1 MIPDRIRGVTP
12 FSKNYIDVGFR
23 WQFAPRCRPVLE
35 ILSGYGD
42 DAPVKIGVLL
52 SGGVDSSTALVSLR
66 ETHPDADITAYY
78 LKIWLEDELAS
89 LGSCP
94 WEEDLEYARG
104 ACDITGI
111 PLKVISL
118 QREYWDRVV
127 SYTVSELKAGRTPS
141 PDIFCNQRIK
151 FGAFLDQVGESLDK
165 VASGHYATVSQDADG
180 LFRIHR
186 SPDPV
191 KDQTYFLSH
200 LNQEQAAIAMFP
212 IGGMMKDEVRL
223 LAEKWDLPAKSR
235 KDSQGICFLGKIRY
249 SDFVRHYMGEQDGDI
264 FEAETGRKLGTH
276 KGTWFYT
283 IGQRSG
289 LGLSG
294 GPWYVV
300 NRNKEENV
308 ITVAGSLDALSAAR
322 NRFTVVNPNWI
333 SGPPELP
340 SRITLK
346 LRHGPKLTAAS
357 ISPLPPSADGRERLE
372 IVMDESDRGVA
383 PGQFSVLYDGDV
395 CLGGAM
401 IEE

>member
-1 MIPDRIRGVTP
+1 
-12 FSKNYIDVGFR
+12 
-23 WQFAPRCRPVLE
+23 
-35 ILSGYGD
+35 
-42 DAPVKIGVLL
+42 VKIGVLL
-52 SGGVDSSTALVSLR
+52 SGGVDSSTALVSLK
-66 ETHPDADITAYY
+66 ENYPGADITAYY

-94 WEEDLEYARG
+94 WKEDMEYARG
-104 ACDITGI
+104 VCEMTGI
-111 PLKVISL
+111 PLKVVSL

-151 FGAFLDQVGESLDK
+151 FGAFLDRVGESFDK
-165 VASGHYATVSQDADG
+165 VASGHYAVISEDDG

-200 LNQEQAAIAMFP
+200 LSQEQAAIAMFP
-212 IGGMMKDEVRL
+212 IGGMMKSDVRA
-223 LAEKWDLPAKSR
+223 LAERWDIPAKSR
-235 KDSQGICFLGKIRY
+235 KDSQGICFLGKIKY
-249 SDFVRHYMGEQDGDI
+249 TDFVRFYMGDKEGDI
-264 FEAETGRKLGTH
+264 LEAETGRKLGTH

-300 NRNKEENV
+300 NKNMDENIV
-308 ITVAGSLDALSAAR
+308 TVAGTPDALAAAR
-322 NRFTVVNPNWI
+322 SRFTVVNPNWI
-333 SGPPELP
+333 SGRPEMPARL
-340 SRITLK
+340 TLK
-346 LRHGPKLTAAS
+346 LRHGPKLIGATVNS
-357 ISPLPPSADGRERLE
+357 LQENGTEKLE
-372 IVMDESDRGVA
+372 IEMDETDRGLA
-383 PGQFSVLYDGDV
+383 SGQFAVLYDGDV

-401 IEE
+401 IEG

>member
-1 MIPDRIRGVTP
+1 MFIIHKDWTGRAPEVTLNNP
-12 FSKNYIDVGFR
+12 GTFKLDF
-23 WQFAPRCRPVLE
+23 
-35 ILSGYGD
+35 LSLYGD
-42 DAPVKIGVLL
+42 DAAVKIGVLL
-52 SGGVDSSTALVSLR
+52 SGGVDSSTALVSLK
-66 ETHPDADITAYY
+66 EKYPEAEITAYY

-104 ACDITGI
+104 ACDMTGV
-111 PLKVISL
+111 PLKVVSL
-118 QREYWDRVV
+118 QREYWDQVV

-141 PDIFCNQRIK
+141 PDIFCNRRIK
-151 FGAFLDQVGESLDK
+151 FGAFLDRVGESLDK
-165 VASGHYATVSQDADG
+165 VASGHYATVALDDDG

-200 LNQEQAAIAMFP
+200 LTQEQAAIAMFP
-212 IGGMMKDEVRL
+212 IGGMMKEEVRK

-235 KDSQGICFLGKIRY
+235 KDSQGICFLGKIKY
-249 SDFVRHYMGEQDGDI
+249 TDFVRHYMGEKEGNI
-264 FEAETGRKLGTH
+264 LEAVSGRKLGIH

-300 NRNKEENV
+300 DRNRDENIV
-308 ITVAGSLDALSAAR
+308 TVAASVEASAVAR
-322 NRFTVVNPNWI
+322 NRFTVVDPNWI
-333 SGPPELP
+333 SGEPVLP
-340 SRITLK
+340 SRISLK
-346 LRHGPKLTAAS
+346 LRHGPKLIDAS
-357 ISPLPPSADGRERLE
+357 IRQLPRSEDGKERLE
-372 IVMDESDRGVA
+372 IEMDESDRGVA
-383 PGQFSVLYDGDV
+383 PGQFAVLYDGDV

-401 IEE
+401 IED